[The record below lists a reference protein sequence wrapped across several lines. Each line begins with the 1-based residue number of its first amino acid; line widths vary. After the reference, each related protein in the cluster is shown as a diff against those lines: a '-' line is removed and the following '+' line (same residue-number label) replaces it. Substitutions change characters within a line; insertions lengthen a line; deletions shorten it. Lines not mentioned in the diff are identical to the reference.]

1 MDNNDSKPQQT
12 GGLKLMTVFIAVL
25 ALHVLVI
32 GGFTVYHLMSS
43 GGDADLALDKTHKLK
58 ADGTVVTD
66 TATPDTASPD
76 KSVDATAA
84 TETATTPSAPATT
97 GTATA
102 ATGSATAPEA
112 NTPATDTATPT
123 SAPAAN
129 PATSPAPTQV
139 AANTPA
145 ATAPA
150 TPETKSGSS
159 PIVLSGD
166 DMGQTS
172 TIPAQLLPPPDEP
185 AAPSVPA
192 AHPATTPSAPA
203 VATIHDASGPIAL
216 TSKDGVEPMTA
227 PAPLASTTP
236 IGPVKPATASG
247 PVHMPA
253 NPPAPSANVASHTEH
268 VSASAHEKDA
278 VASTHEAKKQTY
290 TVKMTDTYKKIAES
304 HHITV
309 AELKAAN
316 HIKADA
322 PMKTGQKLVIPSDK
336 TSVAKSG
343 ATHDTSVIETAST
356 ASLSATPASA
366 AKSHRHY
373 YTVTKGD
380 TLKYIAK
387 KFNVTPSA
395 LEEANNLSGTK
406 LAVGEKLRIPSHEA
420 HATAS
425 TSTSSASLTER
436 TIAPVAAPAPAAIQ
450 PSQVETQPAP
460 VEQPT
465 TTPVATPALEP
476 QPTPASNP
484 ELTSLNF

>member
-43 GGDADLALDKTHKLK
+43 GGDADLALDKNHKLK
-58 ADGTVVTD
+58 ADGTVVTE
-66 TATPDTASPD
+66 TTTPDAASPD
-76 KSVDATAA
+76 KTAD
-84 TETATTPSAPATT
+84 
-97 GTATA
+97 
-102 ATGSATAPEA
+102 ATGSAE
-112 NTPATDTATPT
+112 TPATPGAPAAAPAAAASTPAPDASPATAETATPAA
-123 SAPAAN
+123 APAAN
-129 PATSPAPTQV
+129 PTPSPASTQV

-150 TPETKSGSS
+150 TPGTKPASS
-159 PIVLSGD
+159 AIVLSGD
-166 DMGQTS
+166 DMGQAS
-172 TIPAQLLPPPDEP
+172 TIPAGLLPPPDEP
-185 AAPSVPA
+185 AAPSAPA
-192 AHPATTPSAPA
+192 AHPATEPA
-203 VATIHDASGPIAL
+203 VATVHEATTPIAL
-216 TSKDGVEPMTA
+216 TPKDGVGPMTA
-227 PAPLASTTP
+227 PAPLASTAP
-236 IGPVKPATASG
+236 IG

-253 NPPAPSANVASHTEH
+253 NPPAATTNVASHAEH
-268 VSASAHEKDA
+268 ASAPAHEKDA
-278 VASTHEAKKQTY
+278 VASTHEAKKETY

-322 PMKTGQKLVIPSDK
+322 PMKTGQKLIIPSGK

-343 ATHDTSVIETAST
+343 ATHDTSASDTAST
-356 ASLSATPASA
+356 ASLSASPAGA

-395 LEEANNLSGTK
+395 LEEANNMNGTK

-436 TIAPVAAPAPAAIQ
+436 TLAPVAAPAPAPIQ

-460 VEQPT
+460 VEQPSP
-465 TTPVATPALEP
+465 TPVATPALVP

>member
-76 KSVDATAA
+76 KTADATAS
-84 TETATTPSAPATT
+84 TETATTPSAPATA

-139 AANTPA
+139 AANPPA

-150 TPETKSGSS
+150 TTETKSGSS

-185 AAPSVPA
+185 AVPSVPA

-216 TSKDGVEPMTA
+216 TSKDGVAPMTA
-227 PAPLASTTP
+227 PPPLASTTP
-236 IGPVKPATASG
+236 IGPV
-247 PVHMPA
+247 HMPA
-253 NPPAPSANVASHTEH
+253 NSPAPSANVASHAEH
-268 VSASAHEKDA
+268 VSAPAHEKDA
-278 VASTHEAKKQTY
+278 VASAHEAKKQTY

-322 PMKTGQKLVIPSDK
+322 PMKTGQKLIIPSDK

-343 ATHDTSVIETAST
+343 ATHDTPVSETAST
-356 ASLSATPASA
+356 ASLSATPVSA

-395 LEEANNLSGTK
+395 LEEANNLNGTK

-420 HATAS
+420 HATGS
-425 TSTSSASLTER
+425 TTTSSASLTER
-436 TIAPVAAPAPAAIQ
+436 T
-450 PSQVETQPAP
+450 PAP
-460 VEQPT
+460 VEQPSP
-465 TTPVATPALEP
+465 TPVATPALEP
-476 QPTPASNP
+476 QPTPTSNP